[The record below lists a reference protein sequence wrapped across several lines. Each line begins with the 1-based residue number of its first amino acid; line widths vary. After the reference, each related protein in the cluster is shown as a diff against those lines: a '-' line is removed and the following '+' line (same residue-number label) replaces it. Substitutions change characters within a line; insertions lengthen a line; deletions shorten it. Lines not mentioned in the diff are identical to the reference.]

1 MATKDTAYLYE
12 QIANSIREDILEGR
26 LHPGE
31 RLPSVRQM
39 TERWNCTIG
48 TVQRAYQ
55 ELGRQGLV
63 TSRAGQGT
71 SVIGVPANTD
81 TPLRK
86 AELIHRAEAFLL
98 EVITSGYSADE
109 IEDAVRQAME
119 RWQAIEKQPSRPSS
133 ATIRFSG
140 SHDIVISWIASHCT
154 EIIPG
159 YQLELNYTGSLGGL
173 IALAE
178 GAADLCGCHLWDEDT
193 QSYNLPFVKRLLPNQ
208 RVALVTLAERRLGL
222 ILPAGNPLGLENL
235 TSLSLS
241 EIRFAN
247 RQRGSGTRVWL
258 DARLQEAAID
268 PQRIRG
274 YQKGLLTHSAVARQV
289 AEGQADV
296 GIGLEAAA
304 LNYQLDFI
312 PLKNE
317 TYQLVI
323 PAIIFEHAEVQALVH
338 WLETAPAKQLMS
350 DIGGYLTDSSGHIHW
365 VE

>member
-1 MATKDTAYLYE
+1 MASKDTEFLYE

-26 LHPGE
+26 LHPGD

-39 TERWNCTIG
+39 TDRWNCTIG
-48 TVQRAYQ
+48 TVQRAYH
-55 ELGRQGLV
+55 ELSRQGLV
-63 TSRAGQGT
+63 ISRAGQGT
-71 SVIGVPANTD
+71 SVVGVPTETD

-98 EVITSGYSADE
+98 EVITSGYSAEE

-119 RWQAIEKQPSRPSS
+119 RWQAIEKQPARTSS

-140 SHDIVISWIASHCT
+140 SHDIVISWIASHSE

-159 YQLELNYTGSLGGL
+159 YHLELNYTGSLGGL

-178 GAADLCGCHLWDEDT
+178 GEADLCGCHLWDEDT
-193 QSYNLPFVKRLLPNQ
+193 QSYNMPFVKRLLPNQ

-222 ILPAGNPLGLENL
+222 ILPPGNPLGIENL
-235 TSLSLS
+235 TSLAQKD
-241 EIRFAN
+241 IRFAN

-268 PQRIRG
+268 PQSIRG
-274 YQKGLLTHSAVARQV
+274 YQNGLMTHTAVARQV
-289 AEGQADV
+289 AEGIADV

-304 LNYQLDFI
+304 LSYQLDFI
-312 PLKNE
+312 PLTHE

-323 PAIIFEHAEVQALVH
+323 PAVNFERAELQTLVR
-338 WLETAPAKQLMS
+338 WLQTDSARQRMN
-350 DIGGYLTDSSGHIHW
+350 DIGGYLTKATGDIHW
-365 VE
+365 IE

>member
-1 MATKDTAYLYE
+1 MSAKETVYLYE

-26 LHPGE
+26 LQPGD
-31 RLPSVRQM
+31 RLPSVRLM
-39 TERWNCTIG
+39 TERWDCTIG
-48 TVQRAYQ
+48 TVQRAYK
-55 ELGRQGLV
+55 ELGQQGLV

-71 SVIGVPANTD
+71 SIIGVPANTD

-119 RWQAIEKQPSRPSS
+119 RWQAIENQPPRPSS

-140 SHDIVISWIASHCT
+140 SHDIVISWLASHSI

-159 YQLELNYTGSLGGL
+159 YHIELNFNGSLGGL

-208 RVALVTLAERRLGL
+208 RVALVTLADRRLGL
-222 ILPAGNPLGLENL
+222 ILPAGNPLGIENL
-235 TSLSLS
+235 TSLAHN
-241 EIRFAN
+241 EVRFAN
-247 RQRGSGTRVWL
+247 RQNGSGTRVWL

-268 PQRIRG
+268 SQRIRG

-289 AEGQADV
+289 AEGNADV

-304 LNYQLDFI
+304 LSYQLDFI
-312 PLKNE
+312 PLTNE

-323 PAIIFEHAEVQALVH
+323 PAINFELAEVQALVR
-338 WLETAPAKQLMS
+338 WLQTAPAKQLMS
-350 DIGGYLTDSSGHIHW
+350 DIGGYLTNSSGEIHW
-365 VE
+365 IE